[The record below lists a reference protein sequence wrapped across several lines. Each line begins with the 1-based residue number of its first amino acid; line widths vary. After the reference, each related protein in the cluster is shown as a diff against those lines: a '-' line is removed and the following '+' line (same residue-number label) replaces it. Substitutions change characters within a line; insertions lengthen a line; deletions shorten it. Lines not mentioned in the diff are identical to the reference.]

1 MIDADEIKP
10 LLADYLE
17 SVHGIT
23 NLRRPF
29 RCLNPAHDDKHPSM
43 TFDARANRV
52 KCWSCN
58 WTGDVFDLVAVD
70 TGLGEDASFAAKAQA
85 VCEALG
91 HAQTEPVGVKQQVE
105 QPISKPIPSILDRVQ
120 QAAFELL
127 TRPEAKQAYSYLKA
141 RCFTDESLSGNLFG
155 WVSDPHELMRGG
167 FDYLKAREGGYIVL
181 PFIEG
186 EAPTRCC
193 YAVVRPVIRR
203 EGEPKEYKPRGH
215 SAPIWGASRLSS
227 GGSRVYVSEGI
238 FDAVSLN
245 QLFGVASVA
254 VMGSGINRLVNE
266 CKACSGHGLA
276 PLVLAF
282 DNDAAGREKTRQAA
296 EALRQVGVSFTVA
309 PPYPEGCK
317 DANEILIKEVKNEQ
331 NSRSVA

>member
-58 WTGDVFDLVAVD
+58 WTGDVFDLAALD
-70 TGLGEDASFAAKAQA
+70 TGLGEDASFTAKAQA
-85 VCEALG
+85 VCKALG

-155 WVSDPHELMRGG
+155 WVSDPRELMRGG
-167 FDYLKAREGGYIVL
+167 FDYLKARPGGYVVL

-203 EGEPKEYKPRGH
+203 EGEPKEYKPRGYH
-215 SAPIWGASRLSS
+215 APIWGAWRLNS
-227 GGSRVYVSEGI
+227 GSSRVYVTEGI

-245 QLFGVASVA
+245 QLFSVASVA
-254 VMGSGINRLVNE
+254 VMGSGINRLVNK
-266 CKACSGHGLA
+266 CKACSEHGLA

-296 EALRQVGVSFTVA
+296 EALRQAGVSFTVA

>member
-29 RCLNPAHDDKHPSM
+29 RCLNPSHDDTHPSM

-58 WTGDVFDLVAVD
+58 WTGDVFDLAALD

-155 WVSDPHELMRGG
+155 WVSDPRELMRGG

-186 EAPTRCC
+186 EAPTQCS

-245 QLFGVASVA
+245 QLFGVASIA

>member
-10 LLADYLE
+10 LMPDYLAR
-17 SVHGIT
+17 VHGIT
-23 NLRRPF
+23 DVRRPF
-29 RCLNPAHDDKHPSM
+29 RCLNPSHDDTHPSM
-43 TFDARANRV
+43 TLDAKTNRV
-52 KCWSCN
+52 KCWSCG
-58 WTGDVFDLVAVD
+58 WSGDVFDLAALD
-70 TGLGEDASFAAKAQA
+70 TGLGDSDSFADKTQA
-85 VCEALG
+85 VLDALG
-91 HAQTEPVGVKQQVE
+91 KSSYEPVEVKQQVE

-127 TRPEAKQAYSYLKA
+127 TRPEANQAYSYLKA

-155 WVSDPHELMRGG
+155 WVSDPRELMRGG

-186 EAPTRCC
+186 EAPTQCS

-245 QLFGVASVA
+245 QLFGVASIA

-266 CKACSGHGLA
+266 CQACSGHGLA

-296 EALRQVGVSFTVA
+296 EALRQAGVGFTVA

>member
-245 QLFGVASVA
+245 QLFGVASIA

>member
-10 LLADYLE
+10 LMHDYLA

-23 NLRRPF
+23 GVRRPF
-29 RCLNPAHDDKHPSM
+29 RCLNPSHDDTHPSM
-43 TFDARANRV
+43 TLNAKTNRV
-52 KCWSCN
+52 KCWSCG
-58 WTGDVFDLVAVD
+58 WSGDVFDLAALD
-70 TGLGEDASFAAKAQA
+70 AGLDDRASFADKTQA
-85 VCEALG
+85 VLDALG
-91 HAQTEPVGVKQQVE
+91 KSSYEPVEVKQQI
-105 QPISKPIPSILDRVQ
+105 QNPIKPTPSILDRVQ
-120 QAAFELL
+120 QAAYELF

-155 WVSDPHELMRGG
+155 WVSDPRELMRGG
-167 FDYLKAREGGYIVL
+167 FDYLKARPGGYVVL

-186 EAPTRCC
+186 EAPTQCS

-245 QLFGVASVA
+245 QLFGVASIA

-317 DANEILIKEVKNEQ
+317 DANEILIKEVKNG
-331 NSRSVA
+331 NFSRSVA